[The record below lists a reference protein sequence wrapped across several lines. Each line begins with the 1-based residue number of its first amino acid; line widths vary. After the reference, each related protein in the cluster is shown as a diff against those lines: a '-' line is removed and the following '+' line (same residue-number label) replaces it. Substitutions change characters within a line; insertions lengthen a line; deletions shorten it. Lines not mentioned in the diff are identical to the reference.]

1 MEKEKEKQKTFEV
14 ECAEGHFSIKPNRS
28 MEEKREIL
36 RRTAITKEM
45 TYEERL
51 AMLRSRYGL

>member
-1 MEKEKEKQKTFEV
+1 MEKEKEKTFE
-14 ECAEGHFSIKPNRS
+14 EEYAEGRFSIKPNRS

-36 RRTAITKEM
+36 RRTALTSEM

-51 AMLRSRYGL
+51 EMLRRRYGL

>member
-1 MEKEKEKQKTFEV
+1 MEKEKEKEKTFEE
-14 ECAEGHFSIKPNRS
+14 ECSECRFSIKPNRS
-28 MEEKREIL
+28 MEEKREIM
-36 RRTAITKEM
+36 RRTAITKDM

>member
-1 MEKEKEKQKTFEV
+1 MKKKKEKTFDE

-36 RRTAITKEM
+36 RRTAITKDM

>member
-1 MEKEKEKQKTFEV
+1 MEKEKEKTFEE
-14 ECAEGHFSIKPNRS
+14 ECAEGRFSIKPTRS

-36 RRTAITKEM
+36 RRTALTSEM

-51 AMLRSRYGL
+51 EMLRRRYGL

>member
-1 MEKEKEKQKTFEV
+1 MEKEKEKEKTFEE
-14 ECAEGHFSIKPNRS
+14 ECAEGRFSIKPNRS

-36 RRTAITKEM
+36 RRTAITKDM

>member
-1 MEKEKEKQKTFEV
+1 MEKEKEKEKTFEE

-36 RRTAITKEM
+36 RRTAIAKDM